1 MYRYILGLLLLV
13 FKISVLFGT
22 YVSNKDYVVSKV
34 NSLENIVIEQTK
46 RLATLSESCERQKM
60 TSAREKML
68 EEALSVSI
76 ARQEVFLTRINEL
89 EEELAASIVG
99 QAQTLTRMKQLEN
112 ELNAFTLLQSR
123 VLLQIR
129 DLEKKMSDMATLTE
143 AKSRGNVDFVF
154 KVHSMLY
161 FSFCT
166 TLQHCKYIICI
177 K

>member
-1 MYRYILGLLLLV
+1 M
-13 FKISVLFGT
+13 
-22 YVSNKDYVVSKV
+22 SKV
-34 NSLENIVIEQTK
+34 NSLENIVIEQNK
-46 RLATLSESCERQKM
+46 RLATLTESCERQKM

-68 EEALSVSI
+68 EEALAISI
-76 ARQEVFLTRINEL
+76 ARQEVFLTQINEL

-112 ELNAFTLLQSR
+112 ELNATTSLQNRALS
-123 VLLQIR
+123 QIR